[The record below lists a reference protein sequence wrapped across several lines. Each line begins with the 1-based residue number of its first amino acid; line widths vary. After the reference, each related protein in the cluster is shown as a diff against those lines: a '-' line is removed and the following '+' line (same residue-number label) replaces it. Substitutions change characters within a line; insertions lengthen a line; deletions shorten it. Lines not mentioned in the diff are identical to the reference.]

1 MVEQKVSVKLS
12 KRLRDFLTKQGLKNE
27 SYDEVIWR
35 LLGQKELTKEQ
46 KKEVKAGYEAT
57 L

>member
-1 MVEQKVSVKLS
+1 MVKNMVSVKLS

-35 LLGQKELTKEQ
+35 LFGQKELTKEQ
-46 KKEVKAGYEAT
+46 RKEIKSVYEDSI
-57 L
+57 